1 MVQFSSNFLQFIYL
15 KVAPNVLFL
24 LRAQVFI
31 QALRY
36 LLTDRE
42 GSDPIHLNQIR
53 RIPQMEKVTI
63 CEAPLVVVG
72 FKLILFHQL
81 IFEGG
86 YFCLDHR
93 FHVALDGGFR
103 RAPGLDSD

>member
-1 MVQFSSNFLQFIYL
+1 M

-31 QALRY
+31 QALRH

-42 GSDPIHLNQIR
+42 GADPIHLNQIR

-72 FKLILFHQL
+72 FELILLHQL
-81 IFEGG
+81 VFEGG
-86 YFCLDHR
+86 DFCLDHG
-93 FHVALDGGFR
+93 FHVAFDVHLD
-103 RAPGLDSD
+103 